1 MVHKVVEF
9 SKLVVSLHSKTNTLR
24 TMKKAFVYGIAVE
37 GENFTDR
44 TAETKRLRRDFENG
58 QNVVLISPR
67 RMGKTSLVRRVISLV
82 DRDKVAVV
90 HLDIYDCRT
99 EYEFY
104 NKLATAVLMQTS
116 GKGEMML
123 RNIKEFLT
131 RLTPRF
137 SFGVDPV
144 NEMSVS
150 LGIAPEDYS
159 PEEILQLPEK
169 MAHKMGKH
177 LVICIDE
184 FQQIGNFPDTMEVQK
199 RVRGVWQLQQEV
211 SYCLYGSKKHM
222 LTNLFQNKRMPFYQ
236 FGDIRFLQPI
246 ALDDWIPFIRGKF
259 EANGQTITDGQ
270 ITRICE
276 TVDYQSSYVQQ
287 LAWNVMLCSDKAVS
301 DAAIEEAVDD
311 LIGQNSA
318 LFLQQTEGLSSYQMN
333 FLKALAAGE
342 TGDFTSEAKLK
353 RYNLGSKSNISRL
366 QEALIKK
373 ELIDKVGRTIV
384 IADPVFRLW
393 MLRESSL

>member
-1 MVHKVVEF
+1 
-9 SKLVVSLHSKTNTLR
+9 
-24 TMKKAFVYGIAVE
+24 MKKAFVYGIAVE

-44 TAETKRLRRDFENG
+44 LEETKRLKRDFENG

-82 DRDKVAVV
+82 DTDKVAVV

-104 NKLATAVLMQTS
+104 NKLATAVLKQTS

-131 RLTPRF
+131 RLTPMI
-137 SFGVDPV
+137 SFGVDPA

-169 MAHKMGKH
+169 VAHKMGKN
-177 LVICIDE
+177 LVVCIDE

-222 LTNLFQNKRMPFYQ
+222 LTNLFQDKRMPFYQ

-259 EANGQTITDGQ
+259 EANEQTITNEQ

-276 TVDYQSSYVQQ
+276 TVEYQSSYVQQ
-287 LAWNVMLCSDKAVS
+287 LAWNVMLSSDEVVS
-301 DAAIEEAVDD
+301 DASIDEAVDD
-311 LIGQNSA
+311 LIGQNST
-318 LFLQQTEGLSSYQMN
+318 LFLQQTDGLSSYQMN

-342 TGDFTSEAKLK
+342 TGDFTSAATLK

-366 QEALIKK
+366 QESLIKK
-373 ELIDKVGRTIV
+373 ELIEKEGRTIN

-393 MLRESSL
+393 MLRES

>member
-1 MVHKVVEF
+1 
-9 SKLVVSLHSKTNTLR
+9 
-24 TMKKAFVYGIAVE
+24 MKKAFVYGVAVE

-44 TAETKRLRRDFENG
+44 LTETKRLKRDFENG

-67 RMGKTSLVRRVISLV
+67 RMGKTSLVRHVISQV
-82 DRDKVAVV
+82 DTDKITVV

-104 NKLATAVLMQTS
+104 NKLATAILRQTS
-116 GKGEMML
+116 GKGELML
-123 RNIKEFLT
+123 RNIKDFLT
-131 RLTPRF
+131 RLTPKI
-137 SFGVDPV
+137 SFGVDPA

-169 MAHKMGKH
+169 IAHKIGKH
-177 LVICIDE
+177 IVVCIDE
-184 FQQIGNFPDTMEVQK
+184 FQQIGNFPDTLEVQK

-222 LTNLFQNKRMPFYQ
+222 LTKLFQSKRMPFYQ

-246 ALDDWIPFIRGKF
+246 ALEDWIPFIRGKF
-259 EANGQTITDGQ
+259 EGNGQSISEEQ

-276 TVDYQSSYVQQ
+276 TVECQSSYVQQ
-287 LAWNVMLCSDKAVS
+287 LAWNVMLCSDEVVS
-301 DAAIEEAVDD
+301 DETMEEALND
-311 LIGQNSA
+311 LIGQNST

-342 TGDFTSEAKLK
+342 TGDFTSAASLK
-353 RYNLGSKSNISRL
+353 KYNLGSKSNVSRL

-373 ELIDKVGRTIV
+373 ELIEKTGRTVV

-393 MLRESSL
+393 MLSENKQ

>member
-1 MVHKVVEF
+1 
-9 SKLVVSLHSKTNTLR
+9 
-24 TMKKAFVYGIAVE
+24 MKKAFVYGVAVE

-44 TAETKRLRRDFENG
+44 AEETRRLKRDFENG

-67 RMGKTSLVRRVISLV
+67 RMGKTSLVRRVMSQV
-82 DRDKVAVV
+82 DTNKIAVV

-104 NKLATAVLMQTS
+104 NKLATAVLKQVS
-116 GKGEMML
+116 GKGELML

-131 RLTPRF
+131 RLTPRV
-137 SFGVDPV
+137 SFGIDPA

-169 MAHKMGKH
+169 MAHKIGKH
-177 LVICIDE
+177 IVVCIDE
-184 FQQIGNFPDTMEVQK
+184 FQQIGNFPDSLEVQK
-199 RVRGVWQLQQEV
+199 RIRGVWQLQEEV

-246 ALDDWIPFIRGKF
+246 ALEDWIPFIRGKF
-259 EANGQTITDGQ
+259 EENGLSISDEQ

-276 TVDYQSSYVQQ
+276 TVEYQSSYVQQ
-287 LAWNVMLCSDKAVS
+287 LAWNVMLCCDKVV
-301 DAAIEEAVDD
+301 EEATMEEALAD
-311 LIGQNSA
+311 LIGQNSI

-342 TGDFTSEAKLK
+342 TGDFTSAAILK
-353 RYNLGSKSNISRL
+353 KYNLGTKSNISRL
-366 QEALIKK
+366 TDTLIKK
-373 ELIDKVGRTIV
+373 ELIEKTGRTV
-384 IADPVFRLW
+384 TIADPVFRLW
-393 MLRESSL
+393 MQREHSN

>member
-1 MVHKVVEF
+1 
-9 SKLVVSLHSKTNTLR
+9 
-24 TMKKAFVYGIAVE
+24 MKKAFVYGVAVE

-44 TAETKRLRRDFENG
+44 AEETRRLKRDFENG

-67 RMGKTSLVRRVISLV
+67 RMGKTSLVRRVMSQV
-82 DRDKVAVV
+82 DTNKIAVV

-104 NKLATAVLMQTS
+104 NKLATAVLKQVS
-116 GKGEMML
+116 GKGELML

-131 RLTPRF
+131 RLTPRV
-137 SFGVDPV
+137 SFGIDPA

-169 MAHKMGKH
+169 MAHKIGKH
-177 LVICIDE
+177 IVVCIDE
-184 FQQIGNFPDTMEVQK
+184 FQQIGNFPDSLEVQK
-199 RVRGVWQLQQEV
+199 RIRGVWQLQEEV

-246 ALDDWIPFIRGKF
+246 ALEDWIPFIRGKF
-259 EANGQTITDGQ
+259 EENGLSISDEQ

-276 TVDYQSSYVQQ
+276 TVEYQSSYVQQ
-287 LAWNVMLCSDKAVS
+287 LAWNVMLCCDKVV
-301 DAAIEEAVDD
+301 EEATMEEALAD
-311 LIGQNSA
+311 LIGQNSI

-342 TGDFTSEAKLK
+342 TGDFTSAAILK
-353 RYNLGSKSNISRL
+353 KYNLGTKSNISRL
-366 QEALIKK
+366 TDTLIKK
-373 ELIDKVGRTIV
+373 ELIEKTGRTV
-384 IADPVFRLW
+384 TIADPVFRLW
-393 MLRESSL
+393 MQRVSE

>member
-1 MVHKVVEF
+1 
-9 SKLVVSLHSKTNTLR
+9 
-24 TMKKAFVYGIAVE
+24 MKKAFVYGVAVE

-44 TAETKRLRRDFENG
+44 AEETRRLKRDFENG

-67 RMGKTSLVRRVISLV
+67 RMGKTSLVRRVMSQV
-82 DRDKVAVV
+82 DTNKIAVV

-104 NKLATAVLMQTS
+104 NKLATAVLKQVS
-116 GKGEMML
+116 GKGELML

-131 RLTPRF
+131 RLTPRV
-137 SFGVDPV
+137 SFGIDPA

-169 MAHKMGKH
+169 MAHKIGKH
-177 LVICIDE
+177 IVVCIDE
-184 FQQIGNFPDTMEVQK
+184 FQQIGNFPDSLEVQK
-199 RVRGVWQLQQEV
+199 RIRGVWQLQEEV

-246 ALDDWIPFIRGKF
+246 ALEDWIPFIRGKF
-259 EANGQTITDGQ
+259 EENGLSISDEQ

-276 TVDYQSSYVQQ
+276 TVEYQSSYVQQ
-287 LAWNVMLCSDKAVS
+287 LAWNVMLCCDKVV
-301 DAAIEEAVDD
+301 EEATMEEALAD
-311 LIGQNSA
+311 LIGQNSI

-342 TGDFTSEAKLK
+342 TGDFTSAAILK
-353 RYNLGSKSNISRL
+353 KYNLGTKSNISRL
-366 QEALIKK
+366 TDTLIKK
-373 ELIDKVGRTIV
+373 ELIEKTGRTV
-384 IADPVFRLW
+384 TIADPVFHLW
-393 MLRESSL
+393 MLRELNN

>member
-1 MVHKVVEF
+1 
-9 SKLVVSLHSKTNTLR
+9 
-24 TMKKAFVYGIAVE
+24 MKKAFVYGVAVE

-44 TAETKRLRRDFENG
+44 TAETRRMKRDFENG

-67 RMGKTSLVRRVISLV
+67 RMGKTSLVRRVMSQV
-82 DRDKVAVV
+82 DTNKIAVV

-104 NKLATAVLMQTS
+104 NKLATAVLKQVS
-116 GKGEMML
+116 GKGELVL

-131 RLTPRF
+131 RLTPKI
-137 SFGVDPV
+137 SFGIDPS

-150 LGIAPEDYS
+150 LGIDPEDYS

-169 MAHKMGKH
+169 MAHKIGKH
-177 LVICIDE
+177 IVVCIDE
-184 FQQIGNFPDTMEVQK
+184 FQQIGNFPDSIDVQK
-199 RVRGVWQLQQEV
+199 RIRGVWQLHAEV

-246 ALDDWIPFIRGKF
+246 ALEDWIPFIRGKF
-259 EANGQTITDGQ
+259 EEGGLSISDEQ

-276 TVDYQSSYVQQ
+276 TVEYQSSYVQQ
-287 LAWNVMLCSDKAVS
+287 LAWNVMLCCDKVVDEATM
-301 DAAIEEAVDD
+301 EEALDD
-311 LIGQNSA
+311 LIGQNSI

-333 FLKALAAGE
+333 FLKALAVGE
-342 TGDFTSEAKLK
+342 TGDFTSAAILK
-353 RYNLGSKSNISRL
+353 KYNLGTKSNISRL
-366 QEALIKK
+366 TDTLIKK
-373 ELIDKVGRTIV
+373 ELIEKTGRTV
-384 IADPVFRLW
+384 TIADPVFHLW
-393 MLRESSL
+393 MLREHNN

>member
-1 MVHKVVEF
+1 
-9 SKLVVSLHSKTNTLR
+9 
-24 TMKKAFVYGIAVE
+24 MKKAFVYGVAVE

-44 TAETKRLRRDFENG
+44 AEETRRLKRDFENG

-67 RMGKTSLVRRVISLV
+67 RMGKTSLVRRVMSQV
-82 DRDKVAVV
+82 DTNKIAVV

-104 NKLATAVLMQTS
+104 NKLATAVLKQVS
-116 GKGEMML
+116 GKGELML

-131 RLTPRF
+131 RLTPRV
-137 SFGVDPV
+137 SFGIDPA

-169 MAHKMGKH
+169 MAHKIGKH
-177 LVICIDE
+177 IVVCIDE
-184 FQQIGNFPDTMEVQK
+184 FQQIGNFPDSIDVQK
-199 RVRGVWQLQQEV
+199 RIRGVWQLQEEV

-246 ALDDWIPFIRGKF
+246 ALEDWIPFIRGKF
-259 EANGQTITDGQ
+259 EENGLSISDEQ

-276 TVDYQSSYVQQ
+276 TVEYQSSYVQQ
-287 LAWNVMLCSDKAVS
+287 LAWNVMLCCDKVV
-301 DAAIEEAVDD
+301 EEATMEEALAD
-311 LIGQNSA
+311 LIGQNSI

-342 TGDFTSEAKLK
+342 TGDFTSAAILK
-353 RYNLGSKSNISRL
+353 KYNLGTKSNISRL
-366 QEALIKK
+366 TDTLIKK
-373 ELIDKVGRTIV
+373 ELIEKTGRTV
-384 IADPVFRLW
+384 TIADPVFRLW
-393 MLRESSL
+393 MQREHSN

>member
-1 MVHKVVEF
+1 
-9 SKLVVSLHSKTNTLR
+9 
-24 TMKKAFVYGIAVE
+24 MKKAFVYGIAVE

-44 TAETKRLRRDFENG
+44 MAETKRLKQDFENG

-82 DRDKVAVV
+82 DTDKVAVV

-104 NKLATAVLMQTS
+104 NKLATAVLKQTS

-131 RLTPRF
+131 RLTPKI
-137 SFGVDPV
+137 SFGVDPA

-150 LGIAPEDYS
+150 LGIAPEDYT

-169 MAHKMGKH
+169 MAHKIGKH
-177 LVICIDE
+177 LVVCIDE

-246 ALDDWIPFIRGKF
+246 ALDDWIPFIRCKF
-259 EANGQTITDGQ
+259 EANGQTISDEQ

-276 TVDYQSSYVQQ
+276 TVGYQSSYVQQ
-287 LAWNVMLCSDKAVS
+287 LAWNVMLCSDDVVS
-301 DAAIEEAVDD
+301 EAAMVEAVDD
-311 LIGQNSA
+311 LIGQNST

-333 FLKALAAGE
+333 FLKAIAAGE
-342 TGDFTSEAKLK
+342 SGDFTSAAMLK
-353 RYNLGSKSNISRL
+353 KYNLGSKSNISRL
-366 QEALIKK
+366 QETLIKK
-373 ELIDKVGRTIV
+373 ELIEKVGRTVI

-393 MLRESSL
+393 MLRGNSL

>member
-1 MVHKVVEF
+1 
-9 SKLVVSLHSKTNTLR
+9 
-24 TMKKAFVYGIAVE
+24 MKKAFVYGIAVE

-44 TAETKRLRRDFENG
+44 VAETKRLNRDFENG

-67 RMGKTSLVRRVISLV
+67 RMGKTSLVRRVISQV
-82 DRDKVAVV
+82 DTNKVTVV

-99 EYEFY
+99 EYDFY
-104 NKLATAVLMQTS
+104 NKLATAVLKQTS
-116 GKGEMML
+116 GKGELML

-131 RLTPRF
+131 RLTPKI
-137 SFGVDPV
+137 SFGVDPT

-169 MAHKMGKH
+169 IAHKMGKH
-177 LVICIDE
+177 LVVCIDE

-246 ALDDWIPFIRGKF
+246 ALGDWIPFIRGKF
-259 EANGQTITDGQ
+259 EANGQSISDEQ
-270 ITRICE
+270 ITKICE
-276 TVDYQSSYVQQ
+276 TVEYQSSYVQQ
-287 LAWNVMLCSDKAVS
+287 LAWNVMLCSDEVVNE
-301 DAAIEEAVDD
+301 AAMDEAVDD
-311 LIGQNSA
+311 LIGQNST

-342 TGDFTSEAKLK
+342 TEDFTSAAMLK
-353 RYNLGSKSNISRL
+353 KYNLGSKSNISRL
-366 QEALIKK
+366 QDALIQK
-373 ELIDKVGRTIV
+373 ELIEKLGRTV
-384 IADPVFRLW
+384 AIADPVFRLW
-393 MLRESSL
+393 MLRENSL

>member
-1 MVHKVVEF
+1 
-9 SKLVVSLHSKTNTLR
+9 
-24 TMKKAFVYGIAVE
+24 MKKAFVYGVAVD

-44 TAETKRLRRDFENG
+44 TAETKRLIRDFENG

-67 RMGKTSLVRRVISLV
+67 RMGKTSLVRRVISLI
-82 DRDKVAVV
+82 DTDKVAVV
-90 HLDIYDCRT
+90 NLDIYDCRT

-104 NKLATAVLMQTS
+104 NKLATAVLKQTS
-116 GKGEMML
+116 GKGELML

-131 RLTPRF
+131 RLTPKI
-137 SFGVDPV
+137 SFGVDPA
-144 NEMSVS
+144 NEISVS

-169 MAHKMGKH
+169 IAHKMGKH
-177 LVICIDE
+177 LVVCIDE
-184 FQQIGNFPDTMEVQK
+184 FQQIGKFTDTMEVQK
-199 RVRGVWQLQQEV
+199 RIRGVWQLQQEV

-259 EANGQTITDGQ
+259 EAHGQSISDEQ

-276 TVDYQSSYVQQ
+276 TVEYQSSYVQQ
-287 LAWNVMLCSDKAVS
+287 LSWNVMLCSDEMVS
-301 DAAIEEAVDD
+301 DAAMDEAVND
-311 LIGQNSA
+311 LIDQNST

-333 FLKALAAGE
+333 FLKALATGE
-342 TGDFTSEAKLK
+342 TGDFTSAAMLK
-353 RYNLGSKSNISRL
+353 KYNLGSKSNISRL
-366 QEALIKK
+366 QETLIKK
-373 ELIDKVGRTIV
+373 ELIEKVGRTMI

-393 MLRESSL
+393 MLRGNSF

>member
-1 MVHKVVEF
+1 
-9 SKLVVSLHSKTNTLR
+9 
-24 TMKKAFVYGIAVE
+24 MKKAFVYGVAVE

-44 TAETKRLRRDFENG
+44 AEETRRLKRDFENG

-67 RMGKTSLVRRVISLV
+67 RMGKTSLVRRVMSQV
-82 DRDKVAVV
+82 DTNKIAVV

-104 NKLATAVLMQTS
+104 NKLATAVLKQVS
-116 GKGEMML
+116 GKGELVL

-131 RLTPRF
+131 RLTPKI
-137 SFGVDPV
+137 SFGIDPA

-169 MAHKMGKH
+169 MAHKIGKH
-177 LVICIDE
+177 IVVCIDE
-184 FQQIGNFPDTMEVQK
+184 FQQIGNFPDSLEVQK
-199 RVRGVWQLQQEV
+199 RIRGVWQLQEEV

-246 ALDDWIPFIRGKF
+246 ALEDWIPFIRGKF
-259 EANGQTITDGQ
+259 EENGLSISDEQ

-276 TVDYQSSYVQQ
+276 TVEYQSSYVQQ
-287 LAWNVMLCSDKAVS
+287 LAWNVMLCCDKVV
-301 DAAIEEAVDD
+301 EEATMEEALAD
-311 LIGQNSA
+311 LIGQNSI

-342 TGDFTSEAKLK
+342 TGDFTSAAILK
-353 RYNLGSKSNISRL
+353 KYNLGTKSNISRL
-366 QEALIKK
+366 TDTLIKK
-373 ELIDKVGRTIV
+373 ELIEKTGRTV
-384 IADPVFRLW
+384 TIADPVFRLW
-393 MLRESSL
+393 MQREHSN

>member
-1 MVHKVVEF
+1 
-9 SKLVVSLHSKTNTLR
+9 
-24 TMKKAFVYGIAVE
+24 MKKAFVYGVAVE

-44 TAETKRLRRDFENG
+44 TAETKRLKRDFENG

-67 RMGKTSLVRRVISLV
+67 RMGKTSLVRRVISQL
-82 DRDKVAVV
+82 DTDKLIAV

-99 EYEFY
+99 EYDFY
-104 NKLATAVLMQTS
+104 NKLASAVLRQTA
-116 GKGEMML
+116 GKGELML

-131 RLTPRF
+131 RLTPKI
-137 SFGVDPV
+137 SFGVDPA

-150 LGIAPEDYS
+150 FGIAPEDYP

-169 MAHKMGKH
+169 IAHKIGKH
-177 LVICIDE
+177 LVVCIDE
-184 FQQIGNFPDTMEVQK
+184 FQQIGNFPNTLEVQK

-246 ALDDWIPFIRGKF
+246 ALKDWIPFIRDKF
-259 EANGQTITDGQ
+259 KANGQVISDEQ

-276 TVDYQSSYVQQ
+276 TVEYQSSYVQQ
-287 LAWNVMLCSDKAVS
+287 LAWNVMLCSDDVVS
-301 DAAIEEAVDD
+301 EAAMDEAVDD
-311 LIGQNSA
+311 LIGQNST

-333 FLKALAAGE
+333 FLKAIAAGE
-342 TGDFTSEAKLK
+342 TDDFTSVSMLK
-353 RYNLGSKSNISRL
+353 KYNLGSKSNISRL
-366 QEALIKK
+366 QETLIKK
-373 ELIDKVGRTIV
+373 ELIEKDGRKII

-393 MLRESSL
+393 MLRLNSL

>member
-1 MVHKVVEF
+1 
-9 SKLVVSLHSKTNTLR
+9 
-24 TMKKAFVYGIAVE
+24 MKKAFVYGVAVE

-44 TAETKRLRRDFENG
+44 TAETKRLKRDFENG

-67 RMGKTSLVRRVISLV
+67 RMGKTSLVRRVISQL
-82 DRDKVAVV
+82 DTDKLIAV

-99 EYEFY
+99 EYDFY
-104 NKLATAVLMQTS
+104 NKLASAVLRQTA
-116 GKGEMML
+116 GKGELML

-131 RLTPRF
+131 RLTPKI
-137 SFGVDPV
+137 SFGVDPA

-150 LGIAPEDYS
+150 FGIAPEDYP

-169 MAHKMGKH
+169 IAHKIGKH
-177 LVICIDE
+177 LVVCIDE
-184 FQQIGNFPDTMEVQK
+184 FQQIGNLPNTVEVQK

-246 ALDDWIPFIRGKF
+246 ALKDWIPFIRDKF
-259 EANGQTITDGQ
+259 EANGQVISDEQ

-276 TVDYQSSYVQQ
+276 TVEYQSSYVQQ
-287 LAWNVMLCSDKAVS
+287 LAWNVMLCSDDVVS
-301 DAAIEEAVDD
+301 EAAMDEAVDD
-311 LIGQNSA
+311 LIGQNST

-333 FLKALAAGE
+333 FLKAIAAGE
-342 TGDFTSEAKLK
+342 TDDFTSVSMLK
-353 RYNLGSKSNISRL
+353 KYNLGSKSNISRL
-366 QEALIKK
+366 QETLIKK
-373 ELIDKVGRTIV
+373 ELIEKDGRKII

-393 MLRESSL
+393 MLRENSL

>member
-1 MVHKVVEF
+1 
-9 SKLVVSLHSKTNTLR
+9 
-24 TMKKAFVYGIAVE
+24 MKKAFVYGIAVE

-44 TAETKRLRRDFENG
+44 MAETKRLKRDFENG

-82 DRDKVAVV
+82 DTDKVAVV

-104 NKLATAVLMQTS
+104 NKLATAVLKQTS

-131 RLTPRF
+131 RLTPKI
-137 SFGVDPV
+137 SFGVDPA

-150 LGIAPEDYS
+150 LGIAPEDYT

-169 MAHKMGKH
+169 MAHKIGKH
-177 LVICIDE
+177 LVVCIDE

-246 ALDDWIPFIRGKF
+246 ALDDWIPFIRCKF
-259 EANGQTITDGQ
+259 EANGQTISDEQ

-276 TVDYQSSYVQQ
+276 TVGYQSSYVQQ
-287 LAWNVMLCSDKAVS
+287 LAWNVMLCSDDVVS
-301 DAAIEEAVDD
+301 EAAMVEAVDD
-311 LIGQNSA
+311 LIGQNST

-342 TGDFTSEAKLK
+342 SGDFTSAAMLK
-353 RYNLGSKSNISRL
+353 KYNLGSKSNISRL
-366 QEALIKK
+366 QETLIKK
-373 ELIDKVGRTIV
+373 ELIEKVGRTVI

-393 MLRESSL
+393 MLRGNSL

>member
-1 MVHKVVEF
+1 
-9 SKLVVSLHSKTNTLR
+9 
-24 TMKKAFVYGIAVE
+24 MKKAFVYGVAVE

-44 TAETKRLRRDFENG
+44 AEETRRLKRDFENG

-67 RMGKTSLVRRVISLV
+67 RMGKTSLVRRVMSQV
-82 DRDKVAVV
+82 DTNKIAVV

-104 NKLATAVLMQTS
+104 NKLATAVLKQVS
-116 GKGEMML
+116 GKGELML

-131 RLTPRF
+131 RLTPRV
-137 SFGVDPV
+137 SFGIDPA

-159 PEEILQLPEK
+159 PDEILQLPEK
-169 MAHKMGKH
+169 MAHKIGKH
-177 LVICIDE
+177 IVVCIDE
-184 FQQIGNFPDTMEVQK
+184 FQQIGNFPDSLEVQK
-199 RVRGVWQLQQEV
+199 RIRGVWQLQEEV

-246 ALDDWIPFIRGKF
+246 ALEDWIPFIRGKF
-259 EANGQTITDGQ
+259 EENGLSISDEQ

-276 TVDYQSSYVQQ
+276 TVEYQSSYVQQ
-287 LAWNVMLCSDKAVS
+287 LAWNVMLCCDKVV
-301 DAAIEEAVDD
+301 EEATMEEALAD
-311 LIGQNSA
+311 LIGQNSI

-342 TGDFTSEAKLK
+342 TGDFTSAAILK
-353 RYNLGSKSNISRL
+353 KYNLGTKSNISRL
-366 QEALIKK
+366 TDTLIKK
-373 ELIDKVGRTIV
+373 ELIEKTGRTV
-384 IADPVFRLW
+384 TIADPVFRLW
-393 MLRESSL
+393 MQREHSN

>member
-1 MVHKVVEF
+1 
-9 SKLVVSLHSKTNTLR
+9 
-24 TMKKAFVYGIAVE
+24 MKKAFVYGVAVE

-44 TAETKRLRRDFENG
+44 TAETKRLKRDFENG

-67 RMGKTSLVRRVISLV
+67 RMGKTSLVRHVISQI
-82 DRDKVAVV
+82 DTDKIAVV

-104 NKLATAVLMQTS
+104 NKLATAVLKQTS
-116 GKGEMML
+116 GKGELML
-123 RNIKEFLT
+123 RNIKEFLI
-131 RLTPRF
+131 RLTPKI
-137 SFGVDPV
+137 SFGIDPA

-169 MAHKMGKH
+169 MAHKIGKH
-177 LVICIDE
+177 IVVCIDE
-184 FQQIGNFPDTMEVQK
+184 FQQIGNFPDSIDVQK
-199 RVRGVWQLQQEV
+199 RIRGVWQLQEEV

-246 ALDDWIPFIRGKF
+246 ALADWIPFIRGKF
-259 EANGQTITDGQ
+259 EENGLSISDEQ

-287 LAWNVMLCSDKAVS
+287 LAWNVMLCCDNVVDEATM
-301 DAAIEEAVDD
+301 EEAMDD
-311 LIGQNSA
+311 LIDQNST

-342 TGDFTSEAKLK
+342 TGDFTSAAILK
-353 RYNLGSKSNISRL
+353 KYNLGTKSNISRL
-366 QEALIKK
+366 TDTLIKK
-373 ELIDKVGRTIV
+373 ELIEKTGRTV
-384 IADPVFRLW
+384 TIADPVFRLW
-393 MLRESSL
+393 MLREYNN

>member
-1 MVHKVVEF
+1 
-9 SKLVVSLHSKTNTLR
+9 
-24 TMKKAFVYGIAVE
+24 MKKAFVYGVAVE

-44 TAETKRLRRDFENG
+44 AEETRRLKRDFENG

-67 RMGKTSLVRRVISLV
+67 RMGKTSLVRRVMSQV
-82 DRDKVAVV
+82 DTNKIAVV

-104 NKLATAVLMQTS
+104 NKLATAVLKQVS
-116 GKGEMML
+116 GKGELML

-131 RLTPRF
+131 RLTPRV
-137 SFGVDPV
+137 SFGIDPA

-169 MAHKMGKH
+169 MAHKIGKH
-177 LVICIDE
+177 IVVCIDE
-184 FQQIGNFPDTMEVQK
+184 FQQIGNFPDSLEVQK
-199 RVRGVWQLQQEV
+199 RIRGVWQLQEEV

-246 ALDDWIPFIRGKF
+246 ALEDWIPFIRGKF
-259 EANGQTITDGQ
+259 EEGGLLISDEQ

-276 TVDYQSSYVQQ
+276 TVEYQSSYVQQ
-287 LAWNVMLCSDKAVS
+287 LAWNVMLCCDKVVDEATM
-301 DAAIEEAVDD
+301 EEALDD
-311 LIGQNSA
+311 LIGQNSI

-342 TGDFTSEAKLK
+342 TGDFTSAAILK
-353 RYNLGSKSNISRL
+353 KYNLGTKSNISRL
-366 QEALIKK
+366 TDTLIKK
-373 ELIDKVGRTIV
+373 ELIEKTGRTV
-384 IADPVFRLW
+384 TIADPVFHLW
-393 MLRESSL
+393 MLREHNN

>member
-1 MVHKVVEF
+1 
-9 SKLVVSLHSKTNTLR
+9 
-24 TMKKAFVYGIAVE
+24 MKKAFVYGVAVE

-44 TAETKRLRRDFENG
+44 TAETKRLKRNFENG

-67 RMGKTSLVRRVISLV
+67 RMGKTSLVRRVISQL
-82 DRDKVAVV
+82 DTDKLIAV

-99 EYEFY
+99 EYDFY
-104 NKLATAVLMQTS
+104 NKLASAVLRQTA
-116 GKGEMML
+116 GKGELML
-123 RNIKEFLT
+123 CNIKEFLT
-131 RLTPRF
+131 RLTPRI
-137 SFGVDPV
+137 SFGVDPA

-150 LGIAPEDYS
+150 FGIAPEDYP

-169 MAHKMGKH
+169 IAHKIGKH
-177 LVICIDE
+177 LVVCIDE
-184 FQQIGNFPDTMEVQK
+184 FQQIGNFPNTVEVQK

-246 ALDDWIPFIRGKF
+246 ALKDWIPFIRDKF
-259 EANGQTITDGQ
+259 EANGQVISDEQ

-276 TVDYQSSYVQQ
+276 TVEYQSSYVQQ
-287 LAWNVMLCSDKAVS
+287 LAWNVMLCSDDVVS
-301 DAAIEEAVDD
+301 EAAMDEAVDD
-311 LIGQNSA
+311 LIGQNST

-333 FLKALAAGE
+333 FLKAIVAGE
-342 TGDFTSEAKLK
+342 TDDFTSVSMLK
-353 RYNLGSKSNISRL
+353 KYNLGSKSNISRM
-366 QEALIKK
+366 QETLIKK
-373 ELIDKVGRTIV
+373 ELIEKDSRKII

-393 MLRESSL
+393 MLRLNSL